1 MLDGEKFEV
10 TIREGQFNCLRD
22 VLFLCEKLHY
32 GTNCKFVLKSKNRD
46 FLSIEESYEEEV
58 ETYPLDISMNMI
70 EYLTGKLNQTKEGYY
85 DGDGSNIKAIKV
97 YKDNQAIKIKRIYVY
112 AGK

>member
-1 MLDGEKFEV
+1 MRRV
-10 TIREGQFNCLRD
+10 
-22 VLFLCEKLHY
+22 HY

-70 EYLTGKLNQTKEGYY
+70 EYLTGKLNQTQEGYY
-85 DGDGSNIKAIKV
+85 NGDGDNYKAVKV
-97 YKDNQAIKIKRIYVY
+97 WMDSHGIKIKRVFVY